1 MFAQIYF
8 LFTQPDEDHCKEAE
22 GPGLVHAGGE
32 GGVTEVVGAV
42 AELLQHVL
50 ALVRLAFHVQHRPL
64 GRTAPRHPHAWK
76 YYENKLAIYSV
87 QSIYHFH
94 I

>member
-50 ALVRLAFHVQHRPL
+50 ALVRLALHVQSRPL
-64 GRTAPRHPHAWK
+64 KGSLQKKNCRFRD
-76 YYENKLAIYSV
+76 V
-87 QSIYHFH
+87 VSIDFTRPPLKPN
-94 I
+94 